1 MDARDEPPI
10 TSGRDPDDVRRKVI
24 ARSIIPEP
32 WSGCGGGWVV
42 GGGGHKVNT
51 NTSRVALITDGAA
64 YALPPPA
71 NAVKSS
77 AIGAPRH
84 RPTRG
89 AGGGLT

>member
-10 TSGRDPDDVRRKVI
+10 TSGRDPDDVRRKSNRPINHPRALV
-24 ARSIIPEP
+24 RL
-32 WSGCGGGWVV
+32 WRGR
-42 GGGGHKVNT
+42 GGGGGQKVNT

-64 YALPPPA
+64 HALPPPA

-89 AGGGLT
+89 GGEGGGG